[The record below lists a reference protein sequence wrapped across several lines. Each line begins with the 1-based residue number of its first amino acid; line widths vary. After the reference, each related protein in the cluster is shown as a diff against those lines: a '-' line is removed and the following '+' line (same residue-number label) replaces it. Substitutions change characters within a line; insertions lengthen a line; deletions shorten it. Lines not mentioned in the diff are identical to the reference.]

1 VSDPLSQWSA
11 TNYLVSHPFYPSHEQ
26 ATCLNARLEPPP
38 EWMTLQGGYA
48 ENHLF
53 ESLVEC
59 CERWGFSCDGDGDGR
74 DGEQETNDSRR
85 PIVSSS
91 DATAAS
97 VEAPLH
103 QKAEQYNYDNHQD
116 LPAAQSVAVASTS
129 TSTFPTM
136 SCGSTLEQAQQCSV
150 LCLSGAG
157 CPEGQACHNSVPC
170 PSDIVAAAMGNSGQ
184 DILDLVNFDNSN
196 SEATGKGLRNV
207 CGSSYEDAEST
218 CRDGYTDDFVSCDEG
233 AQQCPLGRDICY
245 TGLICPLPPTTA
257 PTVMPTD
264 RPSTSSPTVDDVMIA
279 NSNAAVEDTSV
290 SGESFLEEEPITRK
304 DKANIVGISVKHPP
318 PSSNAAPV
326 STPSNN
332 NNQIISSPYTIDKST
347 LGSISVAATSCTGGC
362 PSGSTCVGNQAG
374 GQLIQDEEC
383 SPCSTGQTWWP
394 CDVQVSDDEM
404 LFQC

>member
-1 VSDPLSQWSA
+1 
-11 TNYLVSHPFYPSHEQ
+11 
-26 ATCLNARLEPPP
+26 
-38 EWMTLQGGYA
+38 
-48 ENHLF
+48 
-53 ESLVEC
+53 
-59 CERWGFSCDGDGDGR
+59 
-74 DGEQETNDSRR
+74 
-85 PIVSSS
+85 
-91 DATAAS
+91 
-97 VEAPLH
+97 
-103 QKAEQYNYDNHQD
+103 
-116 LPAAQSVAVASTS
+116 
-129 TSTFPTM
+129 
-136 SCGSTLEQAQQCSV
+136 
-150 LCLSGAG
+150 
-157 CPEGQACHNSVPC
+157 
-170 PSDIVAAAMGNSGQ
+170 MGNSGQ

-257 PTVMPTD
+257 PTTVPTD

-290 SGESFLEEEPITRK
+290 SGESLLEEEPITRK